1 MMGGATDDHGTHLA
15 PMMDLCPAII
25 FTVPTLI
32 AGLAPSL
39 GIIPAR
45 DPGNVSPL
53 YAVQLHADTEMLAK
67 SQHGETFFKNI
78 FARDP
83 SLKSLFTFDESSS
96 GTGTSMQKHGSNV
109 LRMIGNAAAM
119 THDVV
124 KTKALLNS
132 LG

>member
-1 MMGGATDDHGTHLA
+1 
-15 PMMDLCPAII
+15 MMDLCPAII
-25 FTVPTLI
+25 FTIPTLI
-32 AGLAPSL
+32 AGLALSL
-39 GIIPAR
+39 EIILTR

-67 SQHGETFFKNI
+67 SQHGETFFKNV

-83 SLKSLFTFDESSS
+83 SLKSLFTFDESSTS